1 MSSILPNLLHFGR
14 LLRSLGLDVQAGR
27 MIEVASALEHVDL
40 GRRTDFYFTLRS
52 LLVHRQQDLAL
63 FDEAFRVFWRRPPGE
78 WSSEDLRALGER
90 RRLGPPQK
98 DAPAVEPGSSG
109 DRSPPTQADETIDG
123 IAPMSYSSREV
134 SRVKDFARFTEEELK
149 QAKAMIAAFRWD
161 LGRRQTRRW
170 APGRSGIP
178 DLRRVVRRNF
188 RYGGEPLTIPTRH
201 RTSKRR
207 PLVLLC
213 DVSGSMERYAR
224 MLLHFIHS
232 LTRSLDRVEAFLF
245 ATRLTRIT
253 REIARRGVD
262 DAVPKIQ
269 GRMPDWAGG
278 TRIGEALR
286 TFNVRWARRVLGHGP
301 IVLLISDGWDRGDPD
316 LLQREMGR
324 LQRSCHRLIWLNPLL
339 GSAAYQPLTRGM
351 QAALPFIDDFLP
363 VHNLASLEGLAE
375 HLNRLPARRAARRG
389 RAATGSIRPSAA
401 DTQKTCPSSF
411 STPSQGDA
419 GQPSR

>member
-1 MSSILPNLLHFGR
+1 MSSLLPNLLHFGR

-27 MIEVASALEHVDL
+27 MLDVAGALEHIDI
-40 GRRTDFYFTLRS
+40 GRRTDFSFTLRS

-63 FDEAFRVFWRRPPGE
+63 FDEAFRAFWRRPAGE

-90 RRLGPPQK
+90 RRFGPPRT
-98 DAPAVEPGSSG
+98 DAPAVEPRSPD
-109 DRSPPTQADETIDG
+109 DRSPATLGDETVDG

-149 QAKAMIAAFRWD
+149 QAKATIAAFRWD

-170 APGRSGIP
+170 TPGRSGIP
-178 DLRRVVRRNF
+178 DLRRVVRRNL
-188 RYGGEPLTIPTRH
+188 RYGGEPITLPTRD
-201 RTSKRR
+201 RLSKRR

-232 LTRSLDRVEAFLF
+232 LTRGLDRVEAFLF

-262 DAVPKIQ
+262 EAVPKIQ
-269 GRMPDWAGG
+269 RRIPDWAGG

-286 TFNVRWARRVLGHGP
+286 TFNVGWARRVLGRGP

-363 VHNLASLEGLAE
+363 VHNLASLERLAE
-375 HLNRLPARRAARRG
+375 HLNALPMRRAARRG
-389 RAATGSIRPSAA
+389 RAATGSISDDARIKNARRPSA
-401 DTQKTCPSSF
+401 
-411 STPSQGDA
+411 
-419 GQPSR
+419 